1 MTEDQDSTQETR
13 PTGGQAEPVRVLSC
27 INCQAPVANTAG
39 ACPDCGTP
47 LSGKEFP
54 YIVQRSSAPD
64 IPGLIKWWL
73 IWTAAIWALSG
84 FSFGIGSSI
93 MFTFVSMIYLVRI
106 LRAYYR

>member
-1 MTEDQDSTQETR
+1 MNEEA
-13 PTGGQAEPVRVLSC
+13 QAQSAPAPESVQVLSC
-27 INCQAPVANTAG
+27 INCQSPVASTAS

-54 YIVQRSSAPD
+54 YIIQRSTTPD
-64 IPGLIKWWL
+64 IPGLLKWWG
-73 IWTAAIWALSG
+73 IWSLAIWALGG

-93 MFTFVSMIYLVRI
+93 AFTFVSMIYLVRI